1 MATKAKP
8 VHKIRAG
15 ALEAAIW
22 RNDSEKG
29 SFYSVTVSRSYKKGE
44 EWKQADSFSGDD
56 LPMVRKLLDRA
67 HDFIIDNPLKRQAE
81 AA

>member
-1 MATKAKP
+1 MTTKAKP

-15 ALEAAIW
+15 ALEAGIW
-22 RNDSEKG
+22 RNESEKG
-29 SFYSVTVSRSYKKGE
+29 PFFSVTISRSYKKGE
-44 EWKQADSFSGDD
+44 EWKQTDSFSGDD

-67 HDFIIDNPLKRQAE
+67 HDFIIDHPVKRQAE